1 MQSDAISVKIS
12 VIKWAQRS
20 QNGGKMANTPNC
32 AQRSALKKSLKN
44 WLERLAKGF
53 LVGFVGIVPGASGSV
68 LAVAV
73 GLYEPMLAAITSFC
87 RFKNMKSSFFYLLPI
102 GIGGVAGVLGT
113 ASIVEWL
120 MAAFPMAVM
129 YAIMGLVL
137 GGVTSLIREAN
148 ERGGFKA
155 KYFLGTLIGAALII
169 ALWYIGEK
177 MPSVHKLELTAA
189 TAALSG
195 AILAIGTV
203 IPGVSVSFIL
213 IYLGLFEDALA
224 ALTSFNIPM
233 LFMMGVGFGLMALLL
248 VFGVKKIFE
257 RYHGYSY
264 YAMLGFL
271 AGSSFLIFPG
281 VADNLPKQ
289 ALFIALAAAGFI
301 ATFLLCK
308 PNRSSPKLDEPKLD
322 SPQNQEKNGGN
333 IDAQKK

>member
-1 MQSDAISVKIS
+1 MEKNSGEPKRGASEKENKNASV
-12 VIKWAQRS
+12 
-20 QNGGKMANTPNC
+20 
-32 AQRSALKKSLKN
+32 KN
-44 WLERLAKGF
+44 WLERLIKGF

-87 RFKNMKSSFFYLLPI
+87 RFKNMKSCFFYLLPI

-137 GGVTSLIREAN
+137 GGVPSLIREAN
-148 ERGGFKA
+148 ERGGFKP
-155 KYFLGTLIGAALII
+155 KYLFGTLVGAALII

-213 IYLGLFEDALA
+213 IYLGLFESALA
-224 ALTSFNIPM
+224 ALTGFDIPM
-233 LFMMGVGFGLMALLL
+233 LFMMGVGFGLMALVL

-257 RYHGYSY
+257 RFHSYSY

-271 AGSSFLIFPG
+271 AGSSLLIFPG
-281 VADNLPKQ
+281 VVDDILKQ
-289 ALFIALAAAGFI
+289 ALYIALAVAGFI
-301 ATFLLCK
+301 ATFSLCK
-308 PNRSSPKLDEPKLD
+308 PNLKEAES
-322 SPQNQEKNGGN
+322 NGGN
-333 IDAQKK
+333 VDAQKK

>member
-1 MQSDAISVKIS
+1 MKEKKDA
-12 VIKWAQRS
+12 APDATPD
-20 QNGGKMANTPNC
+20 NGNK
-32 AQRSALKKSLKN
+32 RDSFKS
-44 WLERLAKGF
+44 WLERLLKGL

-73 GLYEPMLAAITSFC
+73 GIYEPMLNAITSFF
-87 RFKNMKSSFFYLLPI
+87 RFKNVKASFLYLLPI

-113 ASIVEWL
+113 ASIVEGL

-137 GGVTSLIREAN
+137 GGVPSLIKEAN
-148 ERGGFKA
+148 GRAGFKP
-155 KYFLGTLIGAALII
+155 KYLLGTLLGAAVILG
-169 ALWYIGEK
+169 LWYAGEK
-177 MPSVHKLELTAA
+177 VPAMLALELTPL

-224 ALTSFNIPM
+224 ALTSFDLPM
-233 LFMMGVGFGLMALLL
+233 LFMMGVGFALMALLL

-271 AGSSFLIFPG
+271 VGSSVLIFPG
-281 VADNLPKQ
+281 LADGVWKQ
-289 ALFIALAAAGFI
+289 ILFIALAAAGF
-301 ATFLLCK
+301 ASTLLLCGANK
-308 PNRSSPKLDEPKLD
+308 GDKTE
-322 SPQNQEKNGGN
+322 NGGN
-333 IDAQKK
+333 INAQKE